1 MANPVSP
8 ELVDFLQHAG
18 IRSDHPIVLYMT
30 HIGLTSETA
39 FVEFRPDSA
48 DLLAWCDKFKSEI
61 KFGAHKIGPI
71 EGDHLDALKASL
83 VAAHKAINKSITP
96 INTSAPP
103 TGLPT
108 PPATTHKDTDD
119 KIPKTLPPGVYNELV
134 EQYNKVTIHGQRRAF
149 PEKQLLGAEKIIAR
163 MWHEHNKSK
172 CYTAVTLGELLQHR
186 HFTATGNINSR
197 INDKKHETILT
208 IDSESK
214 TLVEKNKADWDPH
227 TLLMVMDGLE
237 AIKWAWILIH
247 IGEETDIQNYIQRF
261 EQLVRRHADRIPQ
274 VKEAWNTFSWQLAMQ
289 MRSGV
294 TFKEASA
301 DILQDTIQLTD
312 ILSQP
317 ASKRP
322 RNDRSPKGKGKGKY
336 KSDRQPF
343 RPIRTPRRFDNQPYQ
358 QHPTANHRIASGNN
372 RHHGRHSHINNS
384 GNPTLHPH
392 PPGHQTPDHRT
403 RIPRDTSLRA
413 KGGRRA
419 NPPPAGNRDN
429 TERRPQRLRHPRC
442 PASNSCSSPSYQTH
456 LSSTSASLTAS
467 AQHPKHSSSSVPT

>member
-1 MANPVSP
+1 MANPASP
-8 ELVDFLQHAG
+8 ELIDFLQQAG
-18 IRSDHPIVLYMT
+18 VRSDHPIVLYMT

-39 FVEFRPDSA
+39 FVEFRPDPA
-48 DLLAWCDKFKSEI
+48 DLLAWCDKFKSEV
-61 KFGAHKIGPI
+61 KFGTQKIGPI
-71 EGDHLDALKASL
+71 DGDHLDALKASL

-96 INTSAPP
+96 TIPSAPS
-103 TGLPT
+103 TGLPAT
-108 PPATTHKDTDD
+108 PATTPKDADD

-163 MWHEHNKSK
+163 MWYEHHKSK

-197 INDKKHETILT
+197 ISDKKHETILT

-289 MRSGV
+289 MRP
-294 TFKEASA
+294 
-301 DILQDTIQLTD
+301 
-312 ILSQP
+312 SQP
-317 ASKRP
+317 Q
-322 RNDRSPKGKGKGKY
+322 NDLGMTGAPKAKARANT
-336 KSDRQPF
+336 S
-343 RPIRTPRRFDNQPYQ
+343 
-358 QHPTANHRIASGNN
+358 PTANHSDPSEPHDGLTTNRTSNRHLVSRRIPTGKN
-372 RHHGRHSHINNS
+372 RHHGRHLHSNSS
-384 GNPTLHPH
+384 GNPTPHLHPL
-392 PPGHQTPDHRT
+392 GHQIQDHRT

-429 TERRPQRLRHPRC
+429 TERRQQRLRRPRC
-442 PASNSCSSPSYQTH
+442 PASNSCFSPSHQTNP
-456 LSSTSASLTAS
+456 SSTSASLT
-467 AQHPKHSSSSVPT
+467 V

>member
-48 DLLAWCDKFKSEI
+48 DLPAWCDKFKSEI

-108 PPATTHKDTDD
+108 SPATTHKDTDD

-317 ASKRP
+317 ATKRP

-343 RPIRTPRRFDNQPYQ
+343 RPVRTPRRFDNQPYQ
-358 QHPTANHRIASGNN
+358 QPSHSQPSNPQWQQPPPWQAQPHQQQWQPNTPPPPTWAP
-372 RHHGRHSHINNS
+372 
-384 GNPTLHPH
+384 NPR
-392 PPGHQTPDHRT
+392 PPNQNPKGHQPKG
-403 RIPRDTSLRA
+403 
-413 KGGRRA
+413 KGGKKGK
-419 NPPPAGNRDN
+419 PS
-429 TERRPQRLRHPRC
+429 PRW
-442 PASNSCSSPSYQTH
+442 Q
-456 LSSTSASLTAS
+456 
-467 AQHPKHSSSSVPT
+467 

>member
-96 INTSAPP
+96 TTTSAPS

-227 TLLMVMDGLE
+227 THTSHGDGRLGSHQMGLDPHPHRGRDRHPELHPTLRTTGTTTRRQNPTSQRSMEHLLM
-237 AIKWAWILIH
+237 A
-247 IGEETDIQNYIQRF
+247 T
-261 EQLVRRHADRIPQ
+261 RHAD
-274 VKEAWNTFSWQLAMQ
+274 AF
-289 MRSGV
+289 RSH
-294 TFKEASA
+294 
-301 DILQDTIQLTD
+301 LQR
-312 ILSQP
+312 SQ
-317 ASKRP
+317 R
-322 RNDRSPKGKGKGKY
+322 
-336 KSDRQPF
+336 
-343 RPIRTPRRFDNQPYQ
+343 
-358 QHPTANHRIASGNN
+358 
-372 RHHGRHSHINNS
+372 
-384 GNPTLHPH
+384 
-392 PPGHQTPDHRT
+392 
-403 RIPRDTSLRA
+403 
-413 KGGRRA
+413 
-419 NPPPAGNRDN
+419 
-429 TERRPQRLRHPRC
+429 
-442 PASNSCSSPSYQTH
+442 
-456 LSSTSASLTAS
+456 
-467 AQHPKHSSSSVPT
+467 